1 MNQALGSVDIGTI
14 NDGAIVDLFEEEWKK
29 VMDNIQDINTKPD
42 AIREIV
48 IKIRVKPDKLR
59 RTATSMIHVEAKL
72 PTVQDHESFIFFE
85 NKEGKMIAYPDDP
98 HQGVLVGIGEIQPG
112 KSEVAIH

>member
-1 MNQALGSVDIGTI
+1 MKQDLASVDIGTI

-29 VMDNIQDINTKPD
+29 VMENIQDINTKPD
-42 AIREIV
+42 AVREIV

-85 NKEGKMIAYPDDP
+85 SKEGKMIAYPDDP
-98 HQGVLVGIGEIQPG
+98 HQQVLPGIGEIELG
-112 KSEVAIH
+112 KSTVEIH